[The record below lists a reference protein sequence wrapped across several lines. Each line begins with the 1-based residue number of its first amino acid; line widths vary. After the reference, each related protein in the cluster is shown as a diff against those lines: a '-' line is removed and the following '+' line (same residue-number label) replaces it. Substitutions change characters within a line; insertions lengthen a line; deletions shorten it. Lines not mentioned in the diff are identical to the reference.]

1 MATIA
6 IKILTFKKIYVSV
19 GIHAHMSMG
28 ALRVQKKASYPLDLE
43 LQVVVHCLM

>member
-1 MATIA
+1 MNCE
-6 IKILTFKKIYVSV
+6 YVSVSV

-28 ALRVQKKASYPLDLE
+28 ALRVQKKASYPLE